1 MIMDT
6 HQKKH
11 RTDERAKFLPVCR
24 ADMEARGWKELDIL
38 LVCGDA
44 YVDHPS
50 FGIPLLGRVLE
61 AAGYKVGIVS
71 QPRWDT
77 KEDIMVMG
85 RPRLFC
91 GIGAGCLDSMLAHYT
106 AFRKKRHDDAYTP
119 GGKAGARP
127 NRACIVYT
135 GLVRSAFPGLFT
147 AIGGIEASLRRA
159 AHYDFW
165 TDSLRRSILLDSK
178 ADLLIY
184 GMGERQLLELASR
197 LDRHKSTLGIPGT
210 AWVSDSAEGAEL
222 LPSYEDILLDKANL
236 MKATLAMEQHVH
248 NGTANLAQA
257 HGNRFVTIAPPQPT
271 MTTEEMDAIYAL
283 PFTRQA
289 HPSYKEHIPAID
301 TVKWSMTAVRGCG
314 GGCAFCS
321 IALHQGR
328 HLSSRSRESLQNE
341 TRKLTAMRDWKGTIS
356 DVGGP
361 TANLWGAYCKTDAK
375 GCRRSSCLAPQ
386 ICPNLVLNQVE
397 YLKMLRSLKRIDG
410 VRNVGIASGIR
421 HDAALKEPEFID
433 ILAGEFT
440 SGHLKL
446 APEHIS
452 PRVLRIIRKPDFSLF
467 ERFCQLFAQASKR
480 HGKEQYIVPYIMS
493 ALPGCEMEDMRKIS
507 QWFHRQGWQPQQCQ
521 CFIPT
526 PGTVATAMFYA
537 GIDTGFKPIHIPGS
551 DREREDQH
559 KMIFRDSRETS
570 RDSRGKTSNQNRRHH
585 SRNYGN

>member
-1 MIMDT
+1 M
-6 HQKKH
+6 Q
-11 RTDERAKFLPVCR
+11 
-24 ADMEARGWKELDIL
+24 ARGWKELDIL

-44 YVDHPS
+44 YIDHPS

-61 AAGYKVGIVS
+61 AAGYKVGMVS

-77 KEDIMVMG
+77 KDDITCMG

-135 GLVRSAFPGLFT
+135 SLVRSAFPGLFT
-147 AIGGIEASLRRA
+147 VIGGIEASLRRA

-165 TDSLRRSILLDSK
+165 TDSLRRSILFDSK

-184 GMGERQLLELASR
+184 GMGERQMLELARR
-197 LDRHKSTLGIPGT
+197 LEQNQPTKGIPGT
-210 AWVSDSAEGAEL
+210 AWIDDTAENAEL
-222 LPSYEDILLDKANL
+222 LPSYESILLDKKEL

-248 NGTANLAQA
+248 TGTANLAQQ
-257 HGNRFVTIAPPQPT
+257 HGNRYVIMAPPQPT

-283 PFTRQA
+283 PFTRKA
-289 HPSYKEHIPAID
+289 HPSYKEHIPALD

-328 HLSSRSRESLQNE
+328 HLTSRSPKSLQDE
-341 TRKLTAMRDWKGTIS
+341 TRRMTAMRDWRGSIS

-397 YLKMLRSLKRIDG
+397 YLNMLRSLKRIPG

-421 HDAALKEPEFID
+421 HDAALKEPQFID

-446 APEHIS
+446 APEHIT
-452 PRVLRIIRKPDFSLF
+452 PKVLRIIRKPDFELF
-467 ERFCQLFAQASKR
+467 EKFCRIFAEASRK

-493 ALPGCEMEDMRKIS
+493 ALPGCEIGDMKKVA
-507 QWFHRQGWQPQQCQ
+507 QWFRSQGWQPQQCQ

-537 GIDTGFKPIHIPGS
+537 GIDTSLNPIHIPKT

-559 KMIFRDSRETS
+559 KAIFWNNNDNHNNNNNNQK
-570 RDSRGKTSNQNRRHH
+570 GKHH
-585 SRNYGN
+585 SHKYGNPRKDNH